1 MKILFIE
8 SDNLKEYN
16 CSNWRC
22 AIPMRALRRAGHDAH
37 MMRIEEWDKSNEKAI
52 KLTQAADIIFV
63 QRNLFNETLGEV
75 FYWRAK
81 GKVVVADVD
90 DSYKDMTEE
99 TGSPSYAYWIK
110 GKIKEGDKEYILSP
124 TPQEM
129 LTFGAKL
136 CGSLS
141 SPSELICEDWK
152 KIVRTYW
159 FPNYLDLSLYKR
171 NTNFRH
177 DPGAIHIGWGGSM
190 THLVSWIASGAA
202 EAVSQLINENP
213 MIKFVHVGDPR
224 CERLFKIPAKN
235 RLCGVWIPQPSFGAK
250 LSSFD
255 IGLIP
260 LSGEYDRRRSWIKTA
275 EYSVMGIPWI
285 GTDMEPTRSVDTGLR
300 VKNTAEDWYKALKL
314 YTENIEAFQDA
325 AAANIEASK
334 ERFDIDLHTDELVTL
349 FEKIIKEA
357 K

>member
-1 MKILFIE
+1 MNILFIE
-8 SDNLKEYN
+8 SDQLAEYN

-22 AIPMRALRRAGHDAH
+22 VMPARALKRAGHTANV
-37 MMRIEEWDKSNEKAI
+37 MRIEEWNTRSDNAVKF
-52 KLTQAADIIFV
+52 TQSADIIFV
-63 QRNLFNETLGEV
+63 QRNLFNETLNEV
-75 FYWRAK
+75 FYWRSK
-81 GKVVVADVD
+81 GKVVVADID
-90 DSYKDMTEE
+90 DSYKDMTED
-99 TGSPSYAYWIK
+99 TGSPSYEMWIK
-110 GKIKEGDKEYILSP
+110 GTFTQDGKQYKLEP
-124 TPQEM
+124 TPQQS
-129 LTFGAKL
+129 LTYGVKL
-136 CGSLS
+136 CGALS
-141 SPSELICEDWK
+141 SPSQLICDDWK
-152 KIVRTYW
+152 YLTRTYW

-171 NTNFRH
+171 NDNFYRE
-177 DPGAIHIGWGGSM
+177 PGAIHIGWGGSM
-190 THLVSWIASGAA
+190 THLISWTASGAS
-202 EAVSQLINENP
+202 EALAQIIKENP
-213 MIKFVHVGDPR
+213 KVKLIHLGDPR
-224 CERLFKIPAKN
+224 CERFFKFPKPN
-235 RLCGVWIPQPSFGAK
+235 RLVQGWIPQPSFGAK
-250 LSSFD
+250 LSTFD